1 MIFDGVQ
8 SFVNVSSG
16 ILTRMSNG
24 HRSREK
30 GTRRS
35 LDVFPGGACEIRDQ
49 LLTAYR
55 VFEPWTQKPLHTKSC
70 VLRLR
75 NAGKSWRIGWG
86 SLLVVMLLASFV
98 LMSACGGSS
107 DNSSGSGTCTTVPGA
122 PTGLAGSN
130 TTSSGTTLNWTAPTG
145 LAANCSVTGYTIYEN
160 GSSIGTS
167 TTPNFKVTGLS
178 PSTAYSFNVAASDAA
193 GLGAQSS
200 AASVTTGAAGSPE
213 GTTTNL
219 VSSQNPANVG
229 QAVTFT
235 ASVTPQSSGTVTGN
249 VVFYSGGTELGEVP
263 LSGGTASLTTTTLA
277 GGTHSITATYTG
289 TTDYASSTSSVLSEV
304 VDSGS
309 GTCTTVPGAPTGLAG
324 SNTTSSGTTLNWTA
338 PTGLAANCSVTG
350 YTIYENGASIGTST
364 TPNFNVTGLSPSTTY
379 SFNVAAGDAAGLGA
393 QSSTASVTTG
403 AAGSPEGTTTNLV
416 SSQNPANVGQ
426 AVTFTASVTPQ
437 SSGTVTGNVVFYSG
451 STELGEVP
459 LSGGTASLT
468 TTTLAGGTHSIT
480 ATYTGTTDYASSTSS
495 VLSEVVDS
503 GSGTCTTVPG
513 APTGLAG
520 SNTTSSGTT
529 LNWTAPT
536 GLAANCSVT
545 GYTIYE
551 NGASIGTSTTP
562 NFNVTGLSPSTTYSF
577 NVAAGD
583 AAGLGAQSS
592 TASVTTGAAGS
603 PEGTTTNLVSSQNPA
618 NVGQAVTFTASVTP
632 QSSGTVTGNVV
643 FYSGSTELGE
653 VPLSGGTASLT
664 TTTLAG
670 GTHSITATYTGTT
683 DYASST
689 SSVLSEVVDSGSGT
703 CTTVPGAPTG
713 LAGSNTTSSG
723 TTLNWTA
730 PTGLAANCSV
740 TGYTIYEN
748 GASIGASTTPNFNVT
763 GLSPST
769 TYSFNVAAGDAA
781 GLGAQSSAASV
792 TTGAAGSPEGTT
804 TNLISSQNPANV
816 GQAVTFTASVTPQ
829 SSGTVT
835 GNVVFYSGSTE
846 LGEVPLSGGTASLA
860 TTLTGGTHSIT
871 ATYTGT
877 TDYARSTSSVLSESV
892 DV

>member
-178 PSTAYSFNVAASDAA
+178 PSTTYSFNVAAGDAAGLGAQSSAASVTTGAAGSPEGTTTNLVSSQNPANVGQAVTFTASVTPQSSGTVTGNVVFYSGGTELGEVPLSGGTASLTTTTLAGGTHSITATYTGTTDYASSTSSVLSEVVDSGSGTCTTVPGAPTGLAGSNTTSSGTTLNWTAPTGLAANCSVTGYTIYENGTSIGTSTTTNFNVTGLSPSTTYSFTVAAGDAA

-393 QSSTASVTTG
+393 QSSAASVTTG

-451 STELGEVP
+451 GTELGEVP

-480 ATYTGTTDYASSTSS
+480 ATYAGTADYASSTSS

-520 SNTTSSGTT
+520 SNTS
-529 LNWTAPT
+529 
-536 GLAANCSVT
+536 
-545 GYTIYE
+545 
-551 NGASIGTSTTP
+551 
-562 NFNVTGLSPSTTYSF
+562 
-577 NVAAGD
+577 
-583 AAGLGAQSS
+583 
-592 TASVTTGAAGS
+592 
-603 PEGTTTNLVSSQNPA
+603 
-618 NVGQAVTFTASVTP
+618 
-632 QSSGTVTGNVV
+632 
-643 FYSGSTELGE
+643 
-653 VPLSGGTASLT
+653 
-664 TTTLAG
+664 
-670 GTHSITATYTGTT
+670 
-683 DYASST
+683 
-689 SSVLSEVVDSGSGT
+689 
-703 CTTVPGAPTG
+703 
-713 LAGSNTTSSG
+713 SSG

-763 GLSPST
+763 G
-769 TYSFNVAAGDAA
+769 
-781 GLGAQSSAASV
+781 
-792 TTGAAGSPEGTT
+792 
-804 TNLISSQNPANV
+804 
-816 GQAVTFTASVTPQ
+816 
-829 SSGTVT
+829 
-835 GNVVFYSGSTE
+835 
-846 LGEVPLSGGTASLA
+846 
-860 TTLTGGTHSIT
+860 
-871 ATYTGT
+871 
-877 TDYARSTSSVLSESV
+877 
-892 DV
+892 